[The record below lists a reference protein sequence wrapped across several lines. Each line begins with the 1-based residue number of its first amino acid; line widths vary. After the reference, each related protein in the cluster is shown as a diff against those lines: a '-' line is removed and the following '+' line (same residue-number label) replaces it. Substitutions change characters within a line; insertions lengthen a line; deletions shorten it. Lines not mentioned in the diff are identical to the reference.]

1 MYNSEMCDSVE
12 IKKVIVN
19 GPATVLLWSD
29 GTKTV
34 AKCSPDETFDPEKGV
49 AMAIAFK
56 ILPKNQI
63 KKAFKEAKEQRV
75 LSNSWNALIDA
86 LNVFADVL
94 RGAKI

>member
-1 MYNSEMCDSVE
+1 MCDSEICDSVE

-19 GPATVLLWSD
+19 GPATIILWND

-56 ILPKNQI
+56 ILSKDQI
-63 KKAFKEAKEQRV
+63 KKAFKEAKEQRL
-75 LSNSWNALIDA
+75 LSNHWNALIDA
-86 LNVFADVL
+86 LSVFVDAL

>member
-1 MYNSEMCDSVE
+1 MCDSTE

-19 GPATVLLWSD
+19 GPATIILWND

-56 ILPKNQI
+56 ILSKDQI
-63 KKAFKEAKEQRV
+63 KKAFKEAKEQRL
-75 LSNSWNALIDA
+75 LSNPWNALIDA
-86 LNVFADVL
+86 SSVFVDAL